1 MKKNLLL
8 AAIAMA
14 SALPSM
20 PASAQ
25 SQALTVKN
33 MIGLCTRGN
42 VSQGVSDPSCI
53 AYFEGYSTALRV
65 VGRPSSVAP
74 RDAACMPA
82 GVTVDQQVLALFQ
95 YVQADPKA
103 LDEAAGVGVYKA
115 LARVYPCA
123 R

>member
-1 MKKNLLL
+1 MKNIVL
-8 AAIAMA
+8 AALAMA
-14 SALPSM
+14 AVV
-20 PASAQ
+20 PAAPAAAQ
-25 SQALTVKN
+25 SQNLTVKN

-42 VSQGVSDPSCI
+42 VSQGISDPSCI

-65 VGRPSSVAP
+65 IGRPSTVAP
-74 RDAACMPA
+74 AAAACMPA

-95 YVQADPKA
+95 YVQTDQKA
-103 LDEAAGVGVYKA
+103 LDEPAGVGIYKA